1 MDSITRLIDIS
12 FEVLSEIEL
21 ASSDTNCR
29 NLYFSISVSGF
40 WDRLITART
49 STVHI
54 EIRVAFIRLPPV
66 LRKNTTPTSTGS
78 DRGESGSQRG
88 TKRAYSFKLEENED
102 EVRSWL

>member
-12 FEVLSEIEL
+12 FEVLSEIES

-40 WDRLITART
+40 WDRLMLASP
-49 STVHI
+49 STVHV
-54 EIRVAFIRLPPV
+54 EIRVALISWPPV